1 MRTSDL
7 AALEGRKPSGTAV
20 AGVGAA
26 VAGVGAAV
34 ELSPEEVADCFLAD
48 DVDKA
53 GAAAEAGAPET
64 AEARAAEAN
73 AGALEKGAGAP
84 KLGKRGGSS
93 GSSMS
98 TTTALTAFPGV
109 VRRPG
114 WSAPSM
120 DTTATAK
127 GGGVKTAGGS
137 QGAGGSAASGAKS
150 AGGAEAAGSAER
162 AADAESAAGAEGAE
176 GGEEMKLH
184 SATVSAS
191 VASPSY
197 GIISVASDAS
207 GGACSGGAS
216 GDGSQLGQSQSSGG
230 TSMSGTGRQRMCHAA
245 LQSDP
250 AHTIGGS
257 GCGRGAMDEVEVVV
271 RTVAK

>member
-1 MRTSDL
+1 LRTSDL

-120 DTTATAK
+120 

-150 AGGAEAAGSAER
+150 AGGAETAGSAER

-257 GCGRGAMDEVEVVV
+257 GCGRGAMDEVEVVE

>member
-1 MRTSDL
+1 M
-7 AALEGRKPSGTAV
+7 A
-20 AGVGAA
+20 
-26 VAGVGAAV
+26 
-34 ELSPEEVADCFLAD
+34 
-48 DVDKA
+48 
-53 GAAAEAGAPET
+53 
-64 AEARAAEAN
+64 
-73 AGALEKGAGAP
+73 
-84 KLGKRGGSS
+84 
-93 GSSMS
+93 
-98 TTTALTAFPGV
+98 
-109 VRRPG
+109 
-114 WSAPSM
+114 
-120 DTTATAK
+120 TTATAK

-150 AGGAEAAGSAER
+150 AGGAER

-257 GCGRGAMDEVEVVV
+257 GCCGRGAMGEVEVVV